1 MVFIQLP
8 SSKKVLVVGQ
18 EEVALEVLEVLVEA
32 QGLEALEVPEVLAEA
47 QELEALEVPEV
58 LAEAEEEVAVLEVIR
73 NNYFKAWF
81 NYLNLKCK
89 SVHH

>member
-1 MVFIQLP
+1 MVFIPLP
-8 SSKKVLVVGQ
+8 FSKKVLVVGQ
-18 EEVALEVLEVLVEA
+18 EEVALEVPEEV
-32 QGLEALEVPEVLAEA
+32 AEA

-89 SVHH
+89 SIHH

>member
-1 MVFIQLP
+1 M
-8 SSKKVLVVGQ
+8 GQ
-18 EEVALEVLEVLVEA
+18 EEVALEVLVEA
-32 QGLEALEVPEVLAEA
+32 EAQALEALEVPEELAEA

-81 NYLNLKCK
+81 NYLNLKCI
-89 SVHH
+89 SIHHAAVFWLKVI

>member
-1 MVFIQLP
+1 MVFIPLP
-8 SSKKVLVVGQ
+8 FSKKVLVVGQ
-18 EEVALEVLEVLVEA
+18 EEVALEVPEVLAEA
-32 QGLEALEVPEVLAEA
+32 QGLEALEVPEA
-47 QELEALEVPEV
+47 

-89 SVHH
+89 SIHH

>member
-18 EEVALEVLEVLVEA
+18 EEVALEV
-32 QGLEALEVPEVLAEA
+32 PEVLAEA
-47 QELEALEVPEV
+47 QELEALEVLEV

-89 SVHH
+89 SIHH

>member
-8 SSKKVLVVGQ
+8 FSKKVLVVGQ
-18 EEVALEVLEVLVEA
+18 EEVPEVLGEV
-32 QGLEALEVPEVLAEA
+32 QGLEALEVPEA
-47 QELEALEVPEV
+47 

-89 SVHH
+89 SIHH

>member
-1 MVFIQLP
+1 M
-8 SSKKVLVVGQ
+8 VGQ
-18 EEVALEVLEVLVEA
+18 EEVPEVLGEV
-32 QGLEALEVPEVLAEA
+32 QGLEALEVPEA
-47 QELEALEVPEV
+47 

>member
-1 MVFIQLP
+1 MLA
-8 SSKKVLVVGQ
+8 VGQ
-18 EEVALEVLEVLVEA
+18 EEVALEVPEELGEA
-32 QGLEALEVPEVLAEA
+32 QGLEALEVPEA
-47 QELEALEVPEV
+47 
-58 LAEAEEEVAVLEVIR
+58 LAEAEEEVAVLKVIR

>member
-1 MVFIQLP
+1 M
-8 SSKKVLVVGQ
+8 VGQ
-18 EEVALEVLEVLVEA
+18 EEVAL
-32 QGLEALEVPEVLAEA
+32 EVLAEA

-81 NYLNLKCK
+81 NYPNLGPCHVVFQK
-89 SVHH
+89 SGFQHGRSL

>member
-1 MVFIQLP
+1 MIFIQLP
-8 SSKKVLVVGQ
+8 FSKKVLVVGQ
-18 EEVALEVLEVLVEA
+18 EEV
-32 QGLEALEVPEVLAEA
+32 ALEVPEVLAEA
-47 QELEALEVPEV
+47 QELEALEVLEV

-89 SVHH
+89 SIHH

>member
-8 SSKKVLVVGQ
+8 FSKKVLVVGQ
-18 EEVALEVLEVLVEA
+18 EEV
-32 QGLEALEVPEVLAEA
+32 ALEVPEVLAEA
-47 QELEALEVPEV
+47 QELEALEV

-89 SVHH
+89 SIHH

>member
-8 SSKKVLVVGQ
+8 FSKKVLVVGQ
-18 EEVALEVLEVLVEA
+18 EV
-32 QGLEALEVPEVLAEA
+32 ALEVPEVLAETPEQEALEVPEELVEA
-47 QELEALEVPEV
+47 QELEALEVLAE
-58 LAEAEEEVAVLEVIR
+58 AEAEEEVAVLEVIR

-89 SVHH
+89 SIHH